1 MEWRTVTLAHSPRGG
16 DLKGSVGT
24 VSDIETGRSWSLG
37 NGRREERARSTPMFR
52 AGLMDLELQP
62 TLASEKSIDFLPTLR
77 VDFETD

>member
-1 MEWRTVTLAHSPRGG
+1 MSQLSKTESRGRTQDFGLEGGWRWWMTGEGRIGTLVQQLRY
-16 DLKGSVGT
+16 
-24 VSDIETGRSWSLG
+24 GRCML
-37 NGRREERARSTPMFR
+37 TPMFR